1 MDDSWWVPGQHDW
14 GWQVRKEFGGVRS
27 CWDLEVLFTAPQ
39 LPTALESLCFSLT
52 PPPVYATTP
61 SACTLAAVS

>member
-1 MDDSWWVPGQHDW
+1 MTPGGSQASMT
-14 GWQVRKEFGGVRS
+14 GAGRLERSLGVAGS
-27 CWDLEVLFTAPQ
+27 CWDLEVLLTAPQ
-39 LPTALESLCFSLT
+39 LSTALESLCFSLT